1 MVKIALLIGVSEYGF
16 GFNLLPGAIR
26 DVEAMQQV
34 LQAEDIGNFDEVKR
48 LLNPNPPVMRE
59 AITQL
64 FSGRNPSDVI
74 LLFFAG
80 HLVQDDNRQLYF
92 TTSITCKTP
101 RTELIRVSTVA
112 VSFVQEL
119 MQNSSC
125 QNQVVILDCSFNT
138 LSPRGMRPHSD
149 QMADIKTQLSAK
161 KQAILVSCNSSATSL
176 ELENFEPSTYT
187 RYLVEGMKTGAA
199 DLDCDG
205 WILADELHEYA
216 SHQIKIAAPSI
227 KLELYWGEDGYHP
240 ILLSKAV
247 LDESK
252 LKYRQECE
260 NWIEN
265 GVISDVGYSVLG
277 QLAANLHLTFED
289 CITLETEVL
298 KPYQEYQ
305 HKLQRYEQE
314 LKKTTQKNQPL
325 GIETRDQL
333 RNLQQFL
340 ALRDED
346 IIPIE
351 ERIAIELSD
360 TSQSQEQLDEQTQPD
375 LENQSNAEASVSN
388 IAIVP
393 VDDVTQSTQQLVYSP
408 TESEKDND
416 VNKLPEIISKQKAAS
431 AIPSAIPQP
440 VQKTAL
446 STSTKPPLKSNS
458 TLKQS
463 SGRADLSLSSHSN
476 STLPNKLLFS
486 LAIGGGLATLAM
498 AIGISA
504 RNSEAPSS
512 ESVTSSQ
519 SDNQEAKTDLVQT
532 SNQKKPVPS
541 PPASPSPENKVCSI
555 FVNGNLRSE
564 PAAFRNN
571 VVEAL
576 REPVA
581 VTGKQTQDGWI
592 QVRLPSTRIAWA
604 HPNVISNKAEMDECL
619 RKQGITVRKIE
630 PILPP

>member
-16 GFNLLPGAIR
+16 GFNLLPGVIR

-64 FSGRNPSDVI
+64 FSGRNPHDVV

-80 HLVQDDNRQLYF
+80 HVVQDDSRQLYL

-101 RTELIRVSTVA
+101 RAELIRVSTVS

-125 QNQVVILDCSFNT
+125 ENQVVILDCSFNT
-138 LSPRGMRPHSD
+138 LSSQPMWTHSD
-149 QMADIKTQLSAK
+149 GIADIKTKSSGK
-161 KQAILVSCNSSATSL
+161 KQAILISSNSIPTSL

-205 WILADELHEYA
+205 WVSADELHEYA
-216 SHQIKIAAPSI
+216 SRQLQIAAPAI
-227 KLELYWGEDGYHP
+227 KSELYWGEAGYQQ
-240 ILLSKAV
+240 ILLTKTS

-252 LKYRQECE
+252 LKYRQEVE
-260 NWIEN
+260 KWIEK
-265 GVISDVGYSVLG
+265 GEISETGYSILG
-277 QLAANLHLTFED
+277 QLAANLYLTFED
-289 CITLETEVL
+289 CITLESEVL

-305 HKLQRYEQE
+305 QNLQRYEHE
-314 LKKTTQKNQPL
+314 LKKASRKQQPL
-325 GIETRDQL
+325 EIETRDKL

-346 IIPIE
+346 IIPVE
-351 ERIAIELSD
+351 ERIVIELSD
-360 TSQSQEQLDEQTQPD
+360 TSQSQEQLHEQTQSD
-375 LENQSNAEASVSN
+375 LENQSNTEPSVSN
-388 IAIVP
+388 IVIKP
-393 VDDVTQSTQQLVYSP
+393 VDDLTQSTQQIVYSP
-408 TESEKDND
+408 TESEEYND
-416 VNKLPEIISKQKAAS
+416 VKKKPEITSKPEAAS
-431 AIPSAIPQP
+431 ATPSATPQS

-446 STSTKPPLKSNS
+446 STSTKQPIKSNS
-458 TLKQS
+458 TVNPAS
-463 SGRADLSLSSHSN
+463 NAPDLSLSSHSN
-476 STLPNKLLFS
+476 STLPKKLLFS
-486 LAIGGGLATLAM
+486 LAIGGGLATLVM

-512 ESVTSSQ
+512 ESLTPSKAGTQ
-519 SDNQEAKTDLVQT
+519 DTKTNVVQK
-532 SNQKKPVPS
+532 SNEKKPSPS
-541 PPASPSPENKVCSI
+541 PPASPSPENKVCSV

-564 PAAFRNN
+564 PVAFRNN

-581 VTGKQTQDGWI
+581 ITGKQTKDGWI

-604 HPNVISNKAEMDECL
+604 HPNVISNKAEMDECI